1 VVALFLR
8 HLEELGVV
16 SQVGRQLVDDD
27 DDVFKRLLFL
37 AQGLGALGV
46 VPDGGVFEFGVDF
59 GEAAGLF
66 IPVKDT
72 SEAQR
77 CAESGRRSG
86 RPGR

>member
-8 HLEELGVV
+8 HVEELGVV
-16 SQVGRQLVDDD
+16 GEVGRQVADDD
-27 DDVFKRLLFL
+27 DDVFQRLLLF

-66 IPVKDT
+66 VPVKDT
-72 SEAQR
+72 SGAQR

>member
-1 VVALFLR
+1 VVAFFLR

-16 SQVGRQLVDDD
+16 SQAGRQLVDDD
-27 DDVFKRLLFL
+27 DDVFQGFLFF
-37 AQGLGALGV
+37 AEGLGALRV
-46 VPDGGVFEFGVDF
+46 VPDGRVFEFGVDF

-77 CAESGRRSG
+77 CAESGR
-86 RPGR
+86 